1 MPYEDFKRSDLTLDS
16 VKYILRRFIGSSI
29 LISLFLII
37 LNITGFL
44 IFSYVTFIYPYL
56 GESDISTSRETKANL
71 MMLEEKLTSKDGKF
85 VLDESSKDVL
95 HKKQAWA
102 MLIDDNGDRIW
113 EYDLPKEIPKHYTL
127 TDVAKFSKFFL
138 KDYPVYVWEHPEGLL
153 VTGYPKD
160 KYTRFNLTYTIREIE
175 QFPRLILVMLL
186 LNAIITFLIALFI
199 GLKMVKS
206 IKPIITG
213 MKLISKGEPV
223 FLQEKGILSD
233 ISKSINSVSRE
244 LQEKNA
250 KLRKR
255 EEARSNWIAGISHD
269 IRTPLSMIIGYAGE
283 LEESKNLSQR
293 EHEQV
298 SIICNQGIKIRELVS
313 DLNLVSKLE
322 YNMQPLDCGKIRVS
336 VFLREVV
343 SDFINNNL
351 DNNFYIEIN
360 ILDEDIIIDAD
371 KKLLKRAISNLIQ
384 NSITHNQH
392 GCNINVVSRSDLDFC
407 YITIEDDGKGM
418 SKDKISY
425 LLNNQYNLSD
435 AYAKGQ
441 NHGLGLLIVAGII
454 NAHKGKLNITSD
466 DCHGLKITLKLPL
479 VK

>member
-1 MPYEDFKRSDLTLDS
+1 M
-16 VKYILRRFIGSSI
+16 KYILRRFIGSSI

-44 IFSYVTFIYPYL
+44 IFSYVTFVYPYS
-56 GESDISTSRETKANL
+56 GESDISTSRETKASL

-85 VLDESSKDVL
+85 VLDESSKEVL
-95 HKKQAWA
+95 HKNQVWA

-138 KDYPVYVWEHPEGLL
+138 KDYPVYVWEHPEGLI

-175 QFPRLILVMLL
+175 QFPRLILIMLL

-223 FLQEKGILSD
+223 LLQEKGILSD

-283 LEESKNLSQR
+283 LEESKNLSKR
-293 EHEQV
+293 EYEQV

-322 YNMQPLDCGKIRVS
+322 YNMQALDCGKLRVS
-336 VFLREVV
+336 AFLREVV
-343 SDFINNNL
+343 SDFINNDL
-351 DNNFYIEIN
+351 DNGFYIELD
-360 ILDEDIIIDAD
+360 ILNEEIIIDAD

-425 LLNNQYNLSD
+425 LLKNQYNLSD

-441 NHGLGLLIVAGII
+441 NHGLGLLIVVGII
-454 NAHKGKLNITSD
+454 NAHKGELDITSND
-466 DCHGLKITLKLPL
+466 YQGLKITLKLPL
-479 VK
+479 IK

>member
-1 MPYEDFKRSDLTLDS
+1 MDS

-44 IFSYVTFIYPYL
+44 IFSYVTFVYPYS
-56 GESDISTSRETKANL
+56 GESDISTSRETKASL
-71 MMLEEKLTSKDGKF
+71 MMLEEKLTLKDGKF
-85 VLDESSKDVL
+85 VLDESSKEVL
-95 HKKQAWA
+95 HKNQVWA

-138 KDYPVYVWEHPEGLL
+138 KDYPVYVWEHPEGLI

-175 QFPRLILVMLL
+175 QFPRLILIMLL

-223 FLQEKGILSD
+223 LLQEKGILSD

-283 LEESKNLSQR
+283 LEESKNLSKR
-293 EHEQV
+293 EYEQV

-322 YNMQPLDCGKIRVS
+322 YNMQALDCGKLRVS
-336 VFLREVV
+336 AFLREVV
-343 SDFINNNL
+343 SDFINNDL
-351 DNNFYIEIN
+351 DNGFYIELD
-360 ILDEDIIIDAD
+360 ILNEEIIIDAD

-425 LLNNQYNLSD
+425 LLKNQYNLSD

-441 NHGLGLLIVAGII
+441 NHGLGLLIVVGII
-454 NAHKGKLNITSD
+454 NAHKGELDITSND
-466 DCHGLKITLKLPL
+466 YQGLKITLKLPL
-479 VK
+479 IK

>member
-1 MPYEDFKRSDLTLDS
+1 M
-16 VKYILRRFIGSSI
+16 KYILRRFIGSSI

-44 IFSYVTFIYPYL
+44 IFSYVTFVYPYS
-56 GESDISTSRETKANL
+56 GESDISTSRETKASL

-85 VLDESSKDVL
+85 VLDESSKEVL
-95 HKKQAWA
+95 HKNQVWA

-138 KDYPVYVWEHPEGLL
+138 KDYPVYVWEHPEGLI

-175 QFPRLILVMLL
+175 QFPRLILIMLL

-223 FLQEKGILSD
+223 LLQEKGILSD

-283 LEESKNLSQR
+283 LEESKNLSKR
-293 EHEQV
+293 EYEQV

-322 YNMQPLDCGKIRVS
+322 YNMQALDCGKLRVS
-336 VFLREVV
+336 AFLREVV

-351 DNNFYIEIN
+351 DNGFYIELD
-360 ILDEDIIIDAD
+360 ILNEEIIIDAD

-425 LLNNQYNLSD
+425 LLKNQYNLSD

-441 NHGLGLLIVAGII
+441 NHGLGLLIVVGII
-454 NAHKGKLNITSD
+454 NAHKGELDITSND
-466 DCHGLKITLKLPL
+466 YQGLKITLKLPL
-479 VK
+479 IK